1 MSWVSSWPQDITATV
16 SSLVSSL
23 LAATE
28 DICSDTSRAEGSGPP
43 VTLRRS
49 YLVKLSNTKYC

>member
-28 DICSDTSRAEGSGPP
+28 DICEDTSRAEGSGPP
-43 VTLRRS
+43 VTLRRL
-49 YLVKLSNTKYC
+49 YRVILSLMLY

>member
-1 MSWVSSWPQDITATV
+1 MSCVSSWPQLITATV
-16 SSLVSSL
+16 SSLLSSL

-43 VTLRRS
+43 VTLRSR
-49 YLVKLSNTKYC
+49 